1 MSAENKREARN
12 KARAAVNKWAIGFAS
27 VAWIPGS
34 HIALTA
40 GDFAM
45 VIQLGSI
52 YGVDIDRAAAGTIFA
67 TVAAPFVGSK
77 VAETLLDFIPIL
89 GWAAK
94 IGVAASV
101 TKALGEALI
110 HYFHD
115 CSPLP
120 E

>member
-1 MSAENKREARN
+1 MSAENKREAEK
-12 KARAAVNKWAIGFAS
+12 KARAAVKKWAIGFAS

-40 GDFAM
+40 GDLAM
-45 VIQLGSI
+45 VIQLGTI
-52 YGVDIDRAAAGTIFA
+52 YAVDLDRATAGAVFA

-77 VAETLLDFIPIL
+77 VAETVLDFIPVL

-94 IGVAASV
+94 VGVAASV
-101 TKALGEALI
+101 TKGLGEALI